1 MCKREANRWRY
12 IFKVLTRTCH
22 IKENSAVIKR
32 KRRAQ
37 CICKEMV
44 NSSNSRPKSED
55 NSPWTFNTNLH
66 SGAECILAAG
76 MSSPSWLWCVPCL
89 PSLFTSCKLGD
100 SLTPTKKK
108 KGTVSETKHMVNSH
122 LARRDSAPCEDFQKQ
137 IFKQKHT
144 NLCFTLSGENTGQS
158 LDGNVS
164 FLFLPTD
171 AKRAARISR
180 FASLVA
186 LLIW

>member
-1 MCKREANRWRY
+1 MCKREADRWRY

-37 CICKEMV
+37 YICKEMV

-55 NSPWTFNTNLH
+55 SSPWTFNTNLH

-76 MSSPSWLWCVPCL
+76 MSSPSWLRCVPCL

-108 KGTVSETKHMVNSH
+108 KKG
-122 LARRDSAPCEDFQKQ
+122 LFQKRNTWWIPTLPGGTQLLVKTFKSKSSNKNIQ
-137 IFKQKHT
+137 I
-144 NLCFTLSGENTGQS
+144 CVSLSAEKTQGKVLMEMFHFFSSQQMLNEQHGS
-158 LDGNVS
+158 LD
-164 FLFLPTD
+164 LHL
-171 AKRAARISR
+171 
-180 FASLVA
+180 
-186 LLIW
+186 